1 MYIYL
6 PKIEYYIEYK
16 IPAVA
21 KHIDTWEILR
31 KLVLSENI
39 SEVYV
44 NDIIAKE
51 DIITVQSKTA
61 IVPRV
66 TEGQTGINN
75 RKW

>member
-1 MYIYL
+1 M
-6 PKIEYYIEYK
+6 
-16 IPAVA
+16 
-21 KHIDTWEILR
+21 
-31 KLVLSENI
+31 LSENI

-51 DIITVQSKTA
+51 DIITVQSKNA

>member
-1 MYIYL
+1 MQAFIYGRSDKILSINL
-6 PKIEYYIEYK
+6 PEIEYYIEYK

-44 NDIIAKE
+44 
-51 DIITVQSKTA
+51 
-61 IVPRV
+61 
-66 TEGQTGINN
+66 
-75 RKW
+75 